1 MAELKID
8 AVVFD
13 VLGTLVDEPAG
24 LRAGLRAL
32 APPSGTPSPGAGG
45 PGAGGLGAGGLGA
58 GGLGGGGLGAGGLGA
73 GGAPGTVGAAGRAG
87 KADGAESAGPGTERL
102 LLLWQRH
109 IEREQRRVL
118 DGDRPYLPSDL
129 LDREAAGVV
138 AEAAGVEDPA
148 AVEALARS
156 ARRLSPWPDTVAG
169 LARIGGGFPLIGLSN
184 ASRTALL
191 QLNAHAGLRWHQ
203 ALSAEDA
210 RTYKPDPAVYRLAVT
225 GSGAPPERLLMV
237 AAHAWDL
244 RGAQALGL
252 RTAYVARP
260 VGDPPTAGD
269 RFDLHARDLT
279 DLAEQ
284 LGLS

>member
-32 APPSGTPSPGAGG
+32 APPSDTPSPGAGG
-45 PGAGGLGAGGLGA
+45 PGAGGP
-58 GGLGGGGLGAGGLGA
+58 GGGA
-73 GGAPGTVGAAGRAG
+73 APGTAGAAGRAG

-138 AEAAGVEDPA
+138 A
-148 AVEALARS
+148 
-156 ARRLSPWPDTVAG
+156 
-169 LARIGGGFPLIGLSN
+169 
-184 ASRTALL
+184 
-191 QLNAHAGLRWHQ
+191 
-203 ALSAEDA
+203 
-210 RTYKPDPAVYRLAVT
+210 
-225 GSGAPPERLLMV
+225 
-237 AAHAWDL
+237 
-244 RGAQALGL
+244 
-252 RTAYVARP
+252 
-260 VGDPPTAGD
+260 
-269 RFDLHARDLT
+269 
-279 DLAEQ
+279 
-284 LGLS
+284 

>member
-1 MAELKID
+1 MAELTID

-24 LRAGLRAL
+24 LRTGIRSLDPSSAL
-32 APPSGTPSPGAGG
+32 
-45 PGAGGLGAGGLGA
+45 
-58 GGLGGGGLGAGGLGA
+58 
-73 GGAPGTVGAAGRAG
+73 
-87 KADGAESAGPGTERL
+87 DGPGTERL

-109 IEREQRRVL
+109 IEREQRRIV
-118 DGDRPYLPSDL
+118 DGDRPYLPSDA
-129 LDREAAGVV
+129 LDREAAEVV
-138 AEAAGVEDPA
+138 ARAAGAEVPA
-148 AVEALARS
+148 AMAGPDAVESLARA
-156 ARRLSPWPDTVAG
+156 ARRLPPWPDTVAG
-169 LARIGGGFPLIGLSN
+169 LARLAEHFPLIGLSN

-191 QLNAHAGLRWHQ
+191 ELNAHAGLRWHQ

-225 GSGAPPERLLMV
+225 VAGLPPDRLLMV

-260 VGDPPTAGD
+260 VGDPPTSSD
-269 RFDLHARDLT
+269 RFDLYAK
-279 DLAEQ
+279 DLADLADQ
-284 LGLS
+284 LRVS

>member
-24 LRAGLRAL
+24 LRTGIRAL
-32 APPSGTPSPGAGG
+32 TPSPDG
-45 PGAGGLGAGGLGA
+45 P
-58 GGLGGGGLGAGGLGA
+58 
-73 GGAPGTVGAAGRAG
+73 R
-87 KADGAESAGPGTERL
+87 TERL
-102 LLLWQRH
+102 LLLWQQH

-118 DGDRPYLPSDL
+118 DGDRSYLPSDA
-129 LDREAAGVV
+129 LDREAARLV
-138 AEAAGVEDPA
+138 AEAAGADA
-148 AVEALARS
+148 AAVVEALARS
-156 ARRLSPWPDTVAG
+156 ARRLPPWPDTVSG
-169 LARIGGGFPLIGLSN
+169 LARLAARFPLIGLSN

-191 QLNAHAGLRWHQ
+191 ELNAHAGLRWHL

-225 GSGAPPERLLMV
+225 VAGRPVDRLLMV

-260 VGDPPTAGD
+260 VGDPPTSSD
-269 RFDLHARDLT
+269 RFDLYAE
-279 DLAEQ
+279 DLADLAGQ
-284 LGLS
+284 LGVS